1 MSRLLISFLLGCLI
15 TGGLAV
21 WIALG
26 RLGDA
31 HAQANALEKMVS
43 DTQSELLGYTR
54 YTTYLGAGKASLS
67 EQVKLIA
74 SSVTRDESQIQVVEK
89 SVLGLTSN
97 ALVSV
102 SYTTDYA
109 FGYDLRPEAY
119 ELRATQDGI
128 EVRIGR
134 PTMVATPAV
143 RNLKYEILAGGVF
156 TDEKGAVLRL
166 YEQSASRATQA
177 GKMMEQKPEIAALC
191 EKKLIAFL
199 RDFLS
204 RQPGVKHLPQ
214 IRVVYK

>member
-15 TGGLAV
+15 TSGLAV
-21 WIALG
+21 WVAMG
-26 RLGDA
+26 RLGEA

-54 YTTYLGAGKASLS
+54 YTTYLGAGKASLA

-89 SVLGLTSN
+89 SIFGLSSN

-102 SYTTDYA
+102 SYTTDYS

-119 ELRATQDGI
+119 ELRAVQDGI

-134 PTMVATPAV
+134 PAMVAPPAV
-143 RNLKYEILAGGVF
+143 RGLKYEILAGGVF

-177 GKMMEQKPEIAALC
+177 GKLMEQKPEITALC

-199 RDFLS
+199 HDFLS
-204 RQPGVKHLPQ
+204 RQPGVKYVPQ